1 MYKGGGPSGLD
12 IYTTKWAAVQHT
24 GFQGSYEPHANPCVF
39 ANFYDH
45 CSEMASVAAAA
56 SENISDLWWLEQQ
69 LRNYNH
75 LTPVATVPS
84 LDYTS

>member
-1 MYKGGGPSGLD
+1 M
-12 IYTTKWAAVQHT
+12 QHT
-24 GFQGSYEPHANPCVF
+24 GFQGSYGPHANPRVF

-56 SENISDLWWLEQQ
+56 SENISDLRWLEQQ
-69 LRNYNH
+69 LGNYNH

-84 LDYTS
+84 LDYTSKTLGSSK